1 MGEAVRDGPIGTLYQ
16 PAGPLP
22 ADLGGIA
29 ELAATLEP
37 PAPHE
42 LPDLRREEAAYLLDG
57 LLVRVAHARGAID
70 VAMGELLADLDV
82 GGRMLSL
89 GFSGIADYGREVLGL
104 RESTARNLARLAR
117 ALRERP
123 LLRAAVWRG
132 EVTSRKAETIL
143 SVARGDDEA
152 AWVERARRETVR
164 ALRASVRATVAAS
177 SEEDEIWSRLE
188 VSLTPEHRLVL
199 DTALELAGK
208 AIGRPGAPRWQ
219 KLEVICSEYL
229 GEHPIEPDPN
239 DHELVANRIR
249 DPAQQEEL
257 RAWLEK
263 EWRNW
268 DFLEAVPP
276 VPADEQDADVQRE
289 AQAMD
294 ARLRE
299 LAARRA
305 GWDALVGHLAMLL
318 RMCGL
323 RRDMQFLSFAHY
335 CEERL
340 GTSARAVGQRIALAR
355 SLHGLPKLK
364 TAFEEGRISY
374 VKAREVARVANE
386 RTEAEWIATA
396 DGTTCIA
403 LRREIDS
410 REEAQMCST
419 GRMALL
425 APERVSVLV
434 AQTIRAVRRASGKW
448 VSLGE
453 ALAVASAHFIRT
465 LEPKLRE
472 RTTPQKR
479 ALERDDYRCT
489 VPGCSRIALHAH
501 HIQFR
506 SDGGSDELE
515 NLTSLC
521 LVHHLHGVH
530 GGYLKVTGTAPDR
543 LAWKMVKAGADPPGR
558 ARAA

>member
-1 MGEAVRDGPIGTLYQ
+1 MSP
-16 PAGPLP
+16 
-22 ADLGGIA
+22 
-29 ELAATLEP
+29 
-37 PAPHE
+37 
-42 LPDLRREEAAYLLDG
+42 
-57 LLVRVAHARGAID
+57 
-70 VAMGELLADLDV
+70 
-82 GGRMLSL
+82 
-89 GFSGIADYGREVLGL
+89 
-104 RESTARNLARLAR
+104 
-117 ALRERP
+117 
-123 LLRAAVWRG
+123 
-132 EVTSRKAETIL
+132 
-143 SVARGDDEA
+143 
-152 AWVERARRETVR
+152 
-164 ALRASVRATVAAS
+164 
-177 SEEDEIWSRLE
+177 
-188 VSLTPEHRLVL
+188 
-199 DTALELAGK
+199 
-208 AIGRPGAPRWQ
+208 
-219 KLEVICSEYL
+219 
-229 GEHPIEPDPN
+229 
-239 DHELVANRIR
+239 
-249 DPAQQEEL
+249 
-257 RAWLEK
+257 
-263 EWRNW
+263 
-268 DFLEAVPP
+268 
-276 VPADEQDADVQRE
+276 
-289 AQAMD
+289 
-294 ARLRE
+294 
-299 LAARRA
+299 
-305 GWDALVGHLAMLL
+305 
-318 RMCGL
+318 
-323 RRDMQFLSFAHY
+323 
-335 CEERL
+335 
-340 GTSARAVGQRIALAR
+340 RAVGQRIALAR

-543 LAWKMVKAGADPPGR
+543 LVWEMVKAGADLPGR